1 MKRGELGGEEGATF
15 AITECVRSRDVNVVA
30 DGTIVVEVCCGGWL
44 GKVKGDVG
52 SVCVGE
58 VGYVV
63 MLLHIFLRFLFVV
76 VSGTVV
82 VDGSAPTGSVSP
94 ELAASTSRRAS
105 AASSCSTCCCFSSCA
120 CSASSIASSL
130 SRQAS
135 ASSFALGE

>member
-1 MKRGELGGEEGATF
+1 M
-15 AITECVRSRDVNVVA
+15 VA

-58 VGYVV
+58 VGCVV

-76 VSGTVV
+76 VPGTVV

-94 ELAASTSRRAS
+94 ELATSTSRRAS

-130 SRQAS
+130 SRQAT
-135 ASSFALGE
+135 ASSSGEQEMIVSSAVGGQQAGSMVQGSGAGGTN